1 MGRIEARDTVFKF
14 VFEDLFHTPDQS
26 LSYEEFLQDNQMDA
40 ENLKFVRDN
49 YTGIIEHWD
58 EIKNIISA
66 NLKGYTVDRIY
77 KVDLAILM
85 CAVYEIKYTDA
96 DAKLVINE
104 ACELSKKYSTDKSYA
119 FVNGVLANVLKGE

>member
-14 VFEDLFHTPDQS
+14 VFEDLFHAPNDS
-26 LSYEEFLQDNQMDA
+26 LSYEEFLQDNQMDS

-58 EIKNIISA
+58 ELKNIITTH
-66 NLKGYTVDRIY
+66 LKDYTIDRIY

-85 CAVYEIKYTDA
+85 CAVYEIKYTSA
-96 DAKLVINE
+96 DVKLIINE
-104 ACELSKKYSTDKSYA
+104 ACNLCKKYSTEKSYA
-119 FVNGVLANVLKGE
+119 FINGVLANIIKE